1 MYTAKEKRAIRNHW
15 FYLILRFKKDGT
27 VEAKRPGGTFGLL
40 YTEQDAINHL
50 KAVGLRAEV

>member
-15 FYLILRFKKDGT
+15 SYLVLRFKKDGT

-40 YTEQDAINHL
+40 YTKDDAIQHL
-50 KAVGLRAEV
+50 KAIGLRLEV